1 MDESMSPSHWKDPQS
16 DLASRSK
23 FSLNPPDS
31 RLSIANIQAQVHLLF
46 SAPLSFHKLLAICQ
60 YLSETT
66 KSVVNNHWLCVFQDA
81 GQYKCRV
88 DYHLQQTS
96 FQLLD
101 VSIIVPPKT
110 PIIHYNGQPGM

>member
-31 RLSIANIQAQVHLLF
+31 RLSIANIQTQVHLL
-46 SAPLSFHKLLAICQ
+46 SSLSPLSFHKLPAICQ

-66 KSVVNNHWLCVFQDA
+66 KSVVSNHWLCDIFRTQDSTN
-81 GQYKCRV
+81 V
-88 DYHLQQTS
+88 ELT
-96 FQLLD
+96 
-101 VSIIVPPKT
+101 IIYNRPPSNSWMC
-110 PIIHYNGQPGM
+110 P